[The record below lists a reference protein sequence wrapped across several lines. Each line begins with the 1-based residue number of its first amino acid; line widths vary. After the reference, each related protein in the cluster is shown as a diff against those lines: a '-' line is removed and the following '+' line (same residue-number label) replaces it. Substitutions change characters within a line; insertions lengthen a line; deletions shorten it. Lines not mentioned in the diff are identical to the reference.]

1 MGPMS
6 FMGFLSFLKLPLFS
20 LGRNV
25 SIWKKQLHNKYF
37 YPNHSIWQSQCL
49 PYREHWLSHVWYPTQ
64 SAAWLWRSRRN
75 LCFYK
80 FNLLVIEVAQQVSDE
95 PDLESCPGQRVKLT
109 NVGKFSTPSHK
120 LLLLEPSAK
129 GQKCWKDQW
138 NVKRWNKSGGTNEL
152 YMEEYISDKNLYQ
165 LHSVF
170 KESKKYMIKILLGRK
185 KIRGL

>member
-1 MGPMS
+1 MS

-49 PYREHWLSHVWYPTQ
+49 PYREHLLSHVWYPTQ
-64 SAAWLWRSRRN
+64 KVQPGSEGLGGIFVSTN
-75 LCFYK
+75 SICLG
-80 FNLLVIEVAQQVSDE
+80 IEVAQQVSDE